1 MGFKANAQCT
11 LLLFCH
17 SRFSF
22 QHVNTKGKAEPLFSP
37 NAATSSTLLRTYIEN
52 PLKADD
58 TDPKNLLT
66 TTAWEVGEWGGHHNI
81 KKTSGIVL

>member
-1 MGFKANAQCT
+1 MRQHLVLYYEHT
-11 LLLFCH
+11 L
-17 SRFSF
+17 
-22 QHVNTKGKAEPLFSP
+22 
-37 NAATSSTLLRTYIEN
+37 EN

-58 TDPKNLLT
+58 TDPKNLVT